1 MQNYNEMSLIELK
14 QMAKG
19 RGIKMYYV
27 MKRAELARI
36 LSLPEL
42 PTELRLQKKTIRQLR
57 EEAKEKGIQ
66 GIWKYSRKELMDLLY
81 PSKKSASDEDEKNHR
96 DADEHN
102 DPEDH
107 YPQ

>member
-1 MQNYNEMSLIELK
+1 MQHYNEMSLIELK
-14 QMAKG
+14 QAAKG

-27 MKRAELARI
+27 MKRDELARL

-57 EEAKEKGIQ
+57 EEAKEKQIPGV
-66 GIWKYSRKELMDLLY
+66 WKYSRKQLMDLLY
-81 PSKKSASDEDEKNHR
+81 PSKKSSADEDEKDHR
-96 DADEHN
+96 QADEHN

-107 YPQ
+107 YPH